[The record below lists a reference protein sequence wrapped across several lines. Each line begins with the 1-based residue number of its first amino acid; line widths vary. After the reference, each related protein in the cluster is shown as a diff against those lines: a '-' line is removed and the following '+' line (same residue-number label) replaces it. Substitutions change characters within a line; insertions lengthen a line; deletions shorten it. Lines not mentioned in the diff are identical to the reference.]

1 MRSSARSPDDASP
14 AKPPAVPGARVFS
27 RSLTIALIVACA
39 FFMEN
44 LDATI
49 IVTAIP
55 PIAHSFATTST
66 RMSLAITAY
75 VLATAA
81 CIPASGWLAD
91 RVGARNLFAAAIGVF
106 TLASMTCGAAPTF
119 LTFIGA
125 RVVQGAA
132 AAMMSP
138 VGRLVVLR
146 TTAKRDLMGALS
158 TLVWPALFAPVI
170 GPPLGG
176 FITSSLSWRWI
187 FYVNVPLG
195 IAGVALVLAFIPN
208 QKGAQRTAFDA
219 KGFVL
224 MALALACLTY
234 GLDAVGSRDIHLA
247 LAAGLMLAAAAVG
260 YLAVRHLR
268 SAASPLVRLATLRVR
283 TFVVGCVS
291 GGSVSRAAIGAT
303 PFLLPLMFE
312 VGFGLSPATA
322 GLLLLV
328 YMAANLA
335 MKAITNPILRRF
347 GMRTVL
353 IANCAIAALGIAACS
368 LISPALPRALSG
380 LILVLAGASRSMQLT
395 SITYVTFA
403 DIEPEDRSDASVIS
417 SLAQQI
423 SMGLGVSLGALML
436 NFSRAL
442 RHAASLG
449 LADFRVAFVAA
460 GALCALSI
468 LSYRRLAAN
477 AGAEISGHRAAAH

>member
-1 MRSSARSPDDASP
+1 M
-14 AKPPAVPGARVFS
+14 V
-27 RSLTIALIVACA
+27 IALIVACA

-55 PIAHSFATTST
+55 PIAQSFSTTAT

-91 RVGARNLFAAAIGVF
+91 RVGARNLFACAIGVF
-106 TLASMTCGAAPTF
+106 TAASMACGAAPTF

-125 RVVQGAA
+125 RIVQGAA

-146 TTAKRDLMGALS
+146 TTEKRNLMQALS

-176 FITSSLSWRWI
+176 FITSAASWRWI

-195 IAGVALVLAFIPN
+195 IAGACLVLAFVPN
-208 QKGAQRTAFDA
+208 QKASERTAFDA
-219 KGFVL
+219 KGFAL
-224 MALALACLTY
+224 MAAALGCLTY
-234 GLDAVGSRDIHLA
+234 GLDAVGSPDAHFALGASLIAVSAVIGLA
-247 LAAGLMLAAAAVG
+247 
-260 YLAVRHLR
+260 AVRHLR
-268 SAASPLVRLATLRVR
+268 AAEAPLVRLATFRVR
-283 TFVVGCVS
+283 TFFVGCLS
-291 GGSVSRAAIGAT
+291 GGNLSRAAISAT

-312 VGFGLSPATA
+312 VGFGLSPAAA

-335 MKAITNPILRRF
+335 MKTVTNPLLRRF
-347 GMRTVL
+347 GMRRVL
-353 IANCAIAALGIAACS
+353 IVNGAIASLAIAACA
-368 LISPALPRALSG
+368 LISPGLPLVVSG

-403 DIEPEDRSDASVIS
+403 DIEPDDRSAASVLS

-423 SMGLGVSLGALML
+423 SMGMGVSVGALAL
-436 NFSRAL
+436 NFSRLL
-442 RHAASLG
+442 RHAGSLS
-449 LADFRVAFVAA
+449 LFDFRVAFAAA
-460 GALCALSI
+460 GLLCLLSI
-468 LSYRRLAAN
+468 LSYRRLAAD
-477 AGAEISGHRAAAH
+477 AGAEISGHYATAGGSRSGSRP